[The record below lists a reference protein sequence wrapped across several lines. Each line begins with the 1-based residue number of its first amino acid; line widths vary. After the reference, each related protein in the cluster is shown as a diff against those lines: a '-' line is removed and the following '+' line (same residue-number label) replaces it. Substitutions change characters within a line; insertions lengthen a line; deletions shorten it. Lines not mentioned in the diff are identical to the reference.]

1 MFLEAPLDWIEE
13 VYLAESFLEKYQGSK
28 KEEYKQELLEKLE
41 RTGYETV
48 SDQVFRHAA
57 DTMTPQGI
65 LCIVKC
71 RSTGERTCQE
81 ALIKRK
87 HRCCS

>member
-1 MFLEAPLDWIEE
+1 MFFRSSLRLDRRGLSCRE
-13 VYLAESFLEKYQGSK
+13 FFRKYQGSK

-48 SDQVFRHAA
+48 SDQVFRHAS

-65 LCIVKC
+65 FVHRKNA
-71 RSTGERTCQE
+71 GVPERG
-81 ALIKRK
+81 LVR
-87 HRCCS
+87 RL

>member
-13 VYLAESFLEKYQGSK
+13 VYLAESFLEKISGIE

-41 RTGYETV
+41 TTGYETV

-65 LCIVKC
+65 LCIRKNAGVP
-71 RSTGERTCQE
+71 ERG
-81 ALIKRK
+81 LVR
-87 HRCCS
+87 RL